1 VPRVRT
7 FEGDGHLPPGEQGG
21 RLNGRH
27 GFSSR
32 TVREPG
38 TVELRWHGP
47 FAWPGTGAMA
57 LPDLDTAAV
66 AASCGVYLWTVD
78 YGGGFLVYAAGET
91 RRPFRKRFR
100 EHTRE
105 YRSGRYTVFDAAAMR
120 RGERRKVWPGFW
132 FSKRRPPQLERTY
145 SERSGEIA
153 KALEGVAQVPRYALM
168 HCGVGVAFCPGRAL
182 SRERRSSRR
191 FHCGGSWR

>member
-1 VPRVRT
+1 
-7 FEGDGHLPPGEQGG
+7 
-21 RLNGRH
+21 
-27 GFSSR
+27 
-32 TVREPG
+32 
-38 TVELRWHGP
+38 
-47 FAWPGTGAMA
+47 MA

-153 KALEGVAQVPRYALM
+153 KALEELLSSYRVFVAPLALDRRVLQRIEAAIMAALYAAESPASLLPDRGMALAPRWPGEHVIRVKNIYPALI
-168 HCGVGVAFCPGRAL
+168 HGLPDELEV
-182 SRERRSSRR
+182 
-191 FHCGGSWR
+191 